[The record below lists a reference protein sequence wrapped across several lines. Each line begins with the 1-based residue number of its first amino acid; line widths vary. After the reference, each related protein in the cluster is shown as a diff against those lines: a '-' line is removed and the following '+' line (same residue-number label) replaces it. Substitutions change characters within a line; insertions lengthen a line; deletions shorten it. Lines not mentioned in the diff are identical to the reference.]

1 MKITSSYQ
9 VRIVNCSVN
18 LNETVRIYRK
28 ALAFL
33 IHVVDENWDAV
44 QSITTGSLEQQRYIE
59 KLVHGNK
66 NREAKYPDF
75 DKLFYKYP
83 SYLRRATITAAIG
96 AVSSYHSNLANWE
109 TSGKEGKQ
117 PTLQI
122 DRKALPTFF
131 RDDMFLVDGVPEKVK
146 VAKNPKLKDELTA
159 EEKKTKKAKRK
170 AVELQNSQNELI
182 ALSNK
187 YTVRLKVFHKND
199 WVWATVTLRKTDIAY
214 LRKYWMHACASVPT
228 LEKHFGK
235 FSLRFS
241 FEESVQLSDTPI
253 HEQRICAVDLGL
265 NTDATCCIMT
275 ADGTILARKFINFAS
290 EKDHLYHVL
299 NRIKKFQRL
308 HGSREAHNFWA
319 YAKRI
324 NDELSKKIASAIV
337 EYAVLYSADVIV
349 FEHLDFKGKKASSKK
364 QKIQMWRKNGIQ
376 EYAKHKAH
384 RCGIRISRIC
394 AWGTSKLAYDGSGEV
409 KRAQDNHSL
418 ATFTSSKQYNAD
430 LNACYNIGA
439 RYFIRE
445 VTKPMSKKAWSQ
457 CKAKVPDIERRTQCT
472 LHSLRQLHDFLSAP
486 KETHPESSCLM

>member
-28 ALAFL
+28 ALVFL

-146 VAKNPKLKDELTA
+146 VAKNPKSKDELTA
-159 EEKKTKKAKRK
+159 EEKKIKKAKRK

-182 ALSNK
+182 VLSNK

-486 KETHPESSCLM
+486 KETQPEAAA

>member
-1 MKITSSYQ
+1 MTITSSYK

-18 LNETVRIYRK
+18 LNETVSIYRK

-33 IHVVDENWDAV
+33 ISVVDENWDAV
-44 QSITTGSLEQQRYIE
+44 KSITTGSLEQQRYID
-59 KLVHGNK
+59 KLVHSTK
-66 NREAKYPDF
+66 NHEAKYPDF

-96 AVSSYHSNLANWE
+96 AVSSYRSNLANWE
-109 TSGKEGKQ
+109 VSGKEGKQ
-117 PTLQI
+117 PTLQV
-122 DRKALPTFF
+122 DRNALPTFF
-131 RDDMFLVDGVPEKVK
+131 CDDMFLVEGAPPKVK
-146 VAKNPKLKDELTA
+146 VEKNPKPKDELTA
-159 EEKKTKKAKRK
+159 DEKKIEKAKRK
-170 AVELQNSQNELI
+170 AAELQNSQNELK
-182 ALSNK
+182 ALSNQ
-187 YTVRLKVFHKND
+187 YIVRLKVFHKND

-214 LRKYWMHACASVPT
+214 LRKYWMHACAFAPA

-235 FSLRFS
+235 YSLRFA
-241 FEESVQLSDTPI
+241 FEESVTLSDTPI
-253 HEQRICAVDLGL
+253 KEQRICAVDLGL

-290 EKDHLYHVL
+290 DKDHLYHVL

-337 EYAVLYSADVIV
+337 EYAVLYSVDVIV
-349 FEHLDFKGKKASSKK
+349 FEHLDFKGKKASSKR

-376 EYAKHKAH
+376 HIAERKAH

-394 AWGTSKLAYDGSGEV
+394 AWGTSKLANDGSGEV
-409 KRAQDNHSL
+409 SRAQNNHAL
-418 ATFTSSKQYNAD
+418 ATFKSGKQYNAD

-445 VTKPMSKKAWSQ
+445 IIKPMSNKAWSQ
-457 CKAKVPDIERRTQCT
+457 CQAKVPDIKRRTQCT
-472 LHSLRQLHDFLSAP
+472 LCSLRQLHAFLNSP
-486 KETHPESSCLM
+486 KRARHAAAVC

>member
-146 VAKNPKLKDELTA
+146 VAKNPKSKDELTA
-159 EEKKTKKAKRK
+159 EEKKIKKAKRK

-241 FEESVQLSDTPI
+241 FEESVQLSETPI
-253 HEQRICAVDLGL
+253 HKQRICAVDLGL

-275 ADGTILARKFINFAS
+275 ADGTILAKKFINFAS

-376 EYAKHKAH
+376 EYAEHKAH

-486 KETHPESSCLM
+486 KETQPEAAA

>member
-1 MKITSSYQ
+1 MNITSSYQ
-9 VRIVNCSVN
+9 VRIVSCSVN
-18 LNETVRIYRK
+18 LNETVAVYRK
-28 ALAFL
+28 VLAYL
-33 IHVVDENWDAV
+33 IGVVDESWDAV
-44 QSITTGSLEQQRYIE
+44 QSITTGSLEQRRYIE

-66 NREAKYPDF
+66 NREAKYTDF

-96 AVSSYHSNLANWE
+96 AVSSFRSNLANWE

-146 VAKNPKLKDELTA
+146 VAKNPKPKDELTV
-159 EEKKTKKAKRK
+159 EERKIEKAKRK

-182 ALSNK
+182 ALRNK

-214 LRKYWMHACASVPT
+214 LRKYWMHACASAPT

-235 FSLRFS
+235 YSLRFA
-241 FEESVQLSDTPI
+241 FEENVQLSNTPI
-253 HEQRICAVDLGL
+253 NEQRICAVDLGL

-290 EKDHLYHVL
+290 DKDHLYHVL

-364 QKIQMWRKNGIQ
+364 QKIQVWRKNGIQ
-376 EYAKHKAH
+376 EYAEHKAH

-409 KRAQDNHSL
+409 SRAQNNHAL
-418 ATFTSSKQYNAD
+418 ATFKSSKQYNAD

-445 VTKPMSKKAWSQ
+445 IIKPMSKKAWSQ

-472 LHSLRQLHDFLSAP
+472 LHSLRQLHDFLSTS
-486 KETHPESSCLM
+486 KETQPEAAA

>member
-146 VAKNPKLKDELTA
+146 VAKNPKSKDELTTPA
-159 EEKKTKKAKRK
+159 PGK
-170 AVELQNSQNELI
+170 
-182 ALSNK
+182 
-187 YTVRLKVFHKND
+187 
-199 WVWATVTLRKTDIAY
+199 
-214 LRKYWMHACASVPT
+214 PT
-228 LEKHFGK
+228 
-235 FSLRFS
+235 
-241 FEESVQLSDTPI
+241 P
-253 HEQRICAVDLGL
+253 
-265 NTDATCCIMT
+265 
-275 ADGTILARKFINFAS
+275 
-290 EKDHLYHVL
+290 
-299 NRIKKFQRL
+299 
-308 HGSREAHNFWA
+308 
-319 YAKRI
+319 
-324 NDELSKKIASAIV
+324 
-337 EYAVLYSADVIV
+337 
-349 FEHLDFKGKKASSKK
+349 
-364 QKIQMWRKNGIQ
+364 
-376 EYAKHKAH
+376 
-384 RCGIRISRIC
+384 
-394 AWGTSKLAYDGSGEV
+394 
-409 KRAQDNHSL
+409 
-418 ATFTSSKQYNAD
+418 
-430 LNACYNIGA
+430 
-439 RYFIRE
+439 
-445 VTKPMSKKAWSQ
+445 
-457 CKAKVPDIERRTQCT
+457 
-472 LHSLRQLHDFLSAP
+472 
-486 KETHPESSCLM
+486 

>member
-44 QSITTGSLEQQRYIE
+44 QSITTGSLEQQHYIE

-122 DRKALPTFF
+122 DRKALPIFF

-146 VAKNPKLKDELTA
+146 VAKNPKSKDELTA
-159 EEKKTKKAKRK
+159 EEKKIKKAKRK

-241 FEESVQLSDTPI
+241 FEESVQLSETPI

-275 ADGTILARKFINFAS
+275 ADGTILAKKFINFAS

-376 EYAKHKAH
+376 EYAEHKAH

-486 KETHPESSCLM
+486 KETQPEAAA

>member
-146 VAKNPKLKDELTA
+146 VAKNPKSKDELTA
-159 EEKKTKKAKRK
+159 EEKNIKKAKRK

-241 FEESVQLSDTPI
+241 FEESVQLSETPI

-275 ADGTILARKFINFAS
+275 ADGTILAKKFINFAS

-376 EYAKHKAH
+376 EYAEHKAH

-486 KETHPESSCLM
+486 KETQPEAAA

>member
-117 PTLQI
+117 PTQQK

-146 VAKNPKLKDELTA
+146 VAKNPKSKDELTA
-159 EEKKTKKAKRK
+159 EEKKIKKAKRK

-241 FEESVQLSDTPI
+241 FEESVQLSETPI

-275 ADGTILARKFINFAS
+275 ADGTILAKKFINFAS

-376 EYAKHKAH
+376 EYAEHKAH

-486 KETHPESSCLM
+486 KETQPEAAA

>member
-146 VAKNPKLKDELTA
+146 VAKNPKSKDELTA
-159 EEKKTKKAKRK
+159 EEKKIEKAKRK

-253 HEQRICAVDLGL
+253 HEQRICAVDLGF
-265 NTDATCCIMT
+265 NTDTTCCIMT

-290 EKDHLYHVL
+290 DKDHLYHVL

-324 NDELSKKIASAIV
+324 NDELSKKIASTIV

-376 EYAKHKAH
+376 EYAEHKAH

-394 AWGTSKLAYDGSGEV
+394 AWGTSKLAYDSSGKV

-486 KETHPESSCLM
+486 KETQPEAAA

>member
-146 VAKNPKLKDELTA
+146 VAKNPKSKDELTA
-159 EEKKTKKAKRK
+159 EEKKIEKAKRK

-290 EKDHLYHVL
+290 DKDHLYHVL

-324 NDELSKKIASAIV
+324 NDELSKKIASTIV

-376 EYAKHKAH
+376 EYAEHKAH

-394 AWGTSKLAYDGSGEV
+394 AWETSKLAYDGSGKV

-486 KETHPESSCLM
+486 KETQPEAAA

>member
-109 TSGKEGKQ
+109 TSGKKGKQ

-146 VAKNPKLKDELTA
+146 VAKNPKSKDELTA
-159 EEKKTKKAKRK
+159 EEKKIKKAKRK

-182 ALSNK
+182 VLSNK

-486 KETHPESSCLM
+486 KETQPEAAA

>member
-1 MKITSSYQ
+1 MTIISSYK

-18 LNETVRIYRK
+18 LNDTVSIYRK

-33 IHVVDENWDAV
+33 IGVVAENWNAV
-44 QSITTGSLEQQRYIE
+44 ESITTGSLEQQRYIE

-96 AVSSYHSNLANWE
+96 AVSSYRSSLANWKA
-109 TSGKEGKQ
+109 SGKDDKQ
-117 PTLQI
+117 PTLQVN
-122 DRKALPTFF
+122 RNELPAFF
-131 RDDMFLVDGVPEKVK
+131 RNDMFLVDGAPLKVK
-146 VAKNPKLKDELTA
+146 VAKNSKPKDELTA
-159 EEKKTKKAKRK
+159 EEKKIEKAKRK
-170 AVELQNSQNELI
+170 AAELQNSQNELI
-182 ALSNK
+182 ALNNQH
-187 YTVRLKVFHKND
+187 TIRLKVFHKND
-199 WVWATVTLRKTDIAY
+199 WVWAKVTLRKTDIAY
-214 LRKYWMHACASVPT
+214 LRKYWMHACASAPT

-235 FSLRFS
+235 YSLRFA
-241 FEESVQLSDTPI
+241 FEESVELSKAPI
-253 HEQRICAVDLGL
+253 KKQRICAVDLGL

-290 EKDHLYHVL
+290 DKDHLYHVL

-319 YAKRI
+319 YTKRI
-324 NDELSKKIASAIV
+324 NNELSKKIASAIV

-349 FEHLDFKGKKASSKK
+349 FEHLDFKGKKVSSKK

-376 EYAKHKAH
+376 DYTEHKAH

-394 AWGTSKLAYDGSGEV
+394 AWGTSKLAYDGSDEV
-409 KRAQDNHSL
+409 TRAQNNHAL
-418 ATFTSSKQYNAD
+418 ATFKSGKQYNAD

-445 VTKPMSKKAWSQ
+445 IIKPMSNKAWSQ
-457 CKAKVPDIERRTQCT
+457 CQAKVPGIGRRTQCT
-472 LHSLRQLHDFLSAP
+472 LCSLRQLHAFLSTP
-486 KETHPESSCLM
+486 KKVKTAVAAC